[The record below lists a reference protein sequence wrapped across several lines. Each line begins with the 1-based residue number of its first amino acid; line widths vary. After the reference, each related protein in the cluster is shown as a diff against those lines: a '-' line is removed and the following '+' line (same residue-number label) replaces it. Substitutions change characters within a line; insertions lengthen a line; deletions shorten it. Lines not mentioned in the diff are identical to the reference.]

1 MVVIFGK
8 TKQDFSIFYLYIFPI
23 FPKFVPLQIEL
34 HSKNIF
40 ACLFSV
46 HNTILQVIQVY
57 HVMNK

>member
-8 TKQDFSIFYLYIFPI
+8 TKQDFSIFYLYIFP
-23 FPKFVPLQIEL
+23 KFVPLQIKL

>member
-8 TKQDFSIFYLYIFPI
+8 TKQDFSIFYLYI

-57 HVMNK
+57 TS